1 MKNMESENRWIM
13 KILRGGFA
21 EEWAYVCPKCGCTVS
36 EKSGLGKYQGH
47 NQQLNFCPNCGAK
60 MDGGNEDV

>member
-1 MKNMESENRWIM
+1 MSNENRWDM
-13 KILRGGFA
+13 KIITGGFA
-21 EEWAYVCPKCGCTVS
+21 GEWGYVCPKCGCTVS

-60 MDGGNEDV
+60 MDGGKDNES